1 YGMNLAN
8 KDGKV
13 IIDTLKWNGLAKKSG
28 LATDDII
35 TEIKTENPL
44 RPDKDIVYPFALIL
58 LAIFG
63 YLNYKKQRS

>member
-1 YGMNLAN
+1 MNLVN

-35 TEIKTENPL
+35 TEIKIENPL
-44 RPDKDIVYPFALIL
+44 RPDKDIVYPFAIIL
-58 LAIFG
+58 LLIAG
-63 YLNYKKQRS
+63 YFNKKRSVAN